1 MRVALSKIFTAR
13 PHGVALVLLTLIFLS
28 LNLFSNLALRNARLD
43 LTENGLFTLSDG
55 TRNIVAGLQEP
66 VRLKFYYSR
75 SIAANQP
82 GLRVE
87 AQRVRDMLEEIT
99 MAADGMVQL
108 EIIDPEPFSEAEDQ
122 AVAQGLVARPVAE
135 GEVVYF
141 GLVGTNLVDNV
152 EIIPYFATERQQY
165 LEYDLAR
172 LLHNLARPQK
182 PVLGIISNLPL
193 DTGAGGIMA
202 AMRGQSQP
210 FLIYAELADR
220 FAIEFIAPIV

>member
-1 MRVALSKIFTAR
+1 M
-13 PHGVALVLLTLIFLS
+13 
-28 LNLFSNLALRNARLD
+28 
-43 LTENGLFTLSDG
+43 
-55 TRNIVAGLQEP
+55 
-66 VRLKFYYSR
+66 RLKFYYSR

-165 LEYDLAR
+165 LEYDVAR
-172 LLHNLARPQK
+172 LLHNLARPQNRCSALF
-182 PVLGIISNLPL
+182 PICRSIP
-193 DTGAGGIMA
+193 APA
-202 AMRGQSQP
+202 ALWRRCAANRS
-210 FLIYAELADR
+210 R
-220 FAIEFIAPIV
+220 F

>member
-1 MRVALSKIFTAR
+1 MRAALSKIFTAR
-13 PHGVALVLLTLIFLS
+13 PHGAALVLLTLIFLS

-99 MAADGMVQL
+99 MAADGMVM
-108 EIIDPEPFSEAEDQ
+108 EDY
-122 AVAQGLVARPVAE
+122 R
-135 GEVVYF
+135 
-141 GLVGTNLVDNV
+141 
-152 EIIPYFATERQQY
+152 
-165 LEYDLAR
+165 
-172 LLHNLARPQK
+172 
-182 PVLGIISNLPL
+182 S
-193 DTGAGGIMA
+193 
-202 AMRGQSQP
+202 
-210 FLIYAELADR
+210 
-220 FAIEFIAPIV
+220 